1 MAQAN
6 LGRVQHQE
14 GITLLSENIKQ
25 GVERAPNR
33 SLLYA
38 LGLTDEEIQAMADT
52 YTEGYRIGFEVTGK
66 DLGKKQTVQLR
77 YPIGFERMVRAAV
90 HNFEKMNLK
99 PTMLASATS
108 PNKQFDYDQIGRASC
123 RERV

>member
-6 LGRVQHQE
+6 LEIVQHQE

-38 LGLTDEEIQAMADT
+38 LGLTDEEI
-52 YTEGYRIGFEVTGK
+52 R
-66 DLGKKQTVQLR
+66 
-77 YPIGFERMVRAAV
+77 
-90 HNFEKMNLK
+90 
-99 PTMLASATS
+99 
-108 PNKQFDYDQIGRASC
+108 
-123 RERV
+123 

>member
-6 LGRVQHQE
+6 LEIVQHQE

-38 LGLTDEEIQAMADT
+38 LGLTDEEI
-52 YTEGYRIGFEVTGK
+52 RKPLIGVVSSYNEIVPG
-66 DLGKKQTVQLR
+66 
-77 YPIGFERMVRAAV
+77 
-90 HNFEKMNLK
+90 HMNLDK
-99 PTMLASATS
+99 IAESLPRDCRLRRDRHGARRHEVL
-108 PNKQFDYDQIGRASC
+108 PRHPRFDC
-123 RERV
+123 

>member
-38 LGLTDEEIQAMADT
+38 LGLRKSASRSSAS
-52 YTEGYRIGFEVTGK
+52 FP
-66 DLGKKQTVQLR
+66 
-77 YPIGFERMVRAAV
+77 PIM
-90 HNFEKMNLK
+90 K
-99 PTMLASATS
+99 SS
-108 PNKQFDYDQIGRASC
+108 PGI
-123 RERV
+123 